1 MERITKS
8 DVVGMLQEHG
18 SIISGHFELPSGA
31 HSSTYVQTA
40 LVLQYP
46 HLAHKLAKALCA
58 KFPQDVDVVL
68 SPSMGG
74 VIIGQEV
81 ARVKKCRA
89 IFAEWSGGLMGL
101 KRDFTLERDERV
113 LVVEDVLNTGRST
126 GEVVNLALTYGAKVV
141 GVAALVDR
149 STAPLPLKVPV
160 RALVDYPLQI
170 SPPQSCPQCAARTP
184 LTKLILKREA
194 SNPPE
199 EIGI

>member
-1 MERITKS
+1 MNNRMTKS
-8 DVVGMLQEHG
+8 DVLGMLQEHG
-18 SIISGHFELPSGA
+18 AIISGHFELPAGL

-46 HLAHKLAKALCA
+46 HIANKLAKAMVV
-58 KFPQDVDVVL
+58 KFPQEVDVIL

-89 IFAEWSGGLMGL
+89 IFAEWTGGILGL
-101 KRDFTLERDERV
+101 KRDFKLERDERV
-113 LVVEDVLNTGRST
+113 LIVEDVLNTGRST
-126 GEVVNLALTYGAKVV
+126 SEVVNLAQTFGAKVV

-160 RALVDYPLQI
+160 RALVDYPMQI
-170 SPPQSCPQCAARTP
+170 SPARSCPQCASKTP
-184 LTKLILKREA
+184 VTKLELKKE
-194 SNPPE
+194 SNWLE
-199 EIGI
+199 GLNI